1 MYHFDENEE
10 AEFTILANVPI
21 SGRFK
26 IHSVIEWR
34 QMASMKIFLSMLSLN
49 VKN

>member
-1 MYHFDENEE
+1 MYHFDENEK

-26 IHSVIEWR
+26 ITSVIEWR
-34 QMASMKIFLSMLSLN
+34 QMALKKILLPMLGLN
-49 VKN
+49 IKN